1 MLICGGAMSGYWA
14 TGRKAIDS
22 APASM
27 ITMAMT
33 QAKIGRSMKKR
44 DMALRPAA
52 ALTRGSGGTRGRR
65 AGGNRAH
72 LGPGLDA
79 LQALDDHPVAGLEAL
94 GHQPVG
100 TDGLGDLDRA
110 QFGLVLVAD
119 HQHGG
124 AAPGIARDA
133 LL

>member
-14 TGRKAIDS
+14 TGRKAIER

-52 ALTRGSGGTRGRR
+52 ALPPLTRRAARRARRGRT
-65 AGGNRAH
+65 GGHGAYGH
-72 LGPGLDA
+72 AGLDA
-79 LQALDDHPVAGLEAL
+79 LQALADHPVARVQAL
-94 GHQPVG
+94 GHQPV
-100 TDGLGDLDRA
+100 
-110 QFGLVLVAD
+110 
-119 HQHGG
+119 
-124 AAPGIARDA
+124 
-133 LL
+133 